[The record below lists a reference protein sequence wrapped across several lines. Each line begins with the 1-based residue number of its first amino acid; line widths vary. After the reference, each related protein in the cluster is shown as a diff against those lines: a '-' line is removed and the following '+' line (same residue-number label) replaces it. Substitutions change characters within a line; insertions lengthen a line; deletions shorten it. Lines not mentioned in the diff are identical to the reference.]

1 MNLKEEI
8 SKYGILNI
16 IGAIADENN
25 IKAYAVGGFVR
36 DIILTRKIDDIDI
49 VCLGKGIFLAE
60 KVAKHLHVDNF
71 AIYARFGTAMF
82 KYNNLQIEFVGARKE
97 SYDRTSRKPI
107 VEEGTFEDDQLR
119 RDFTINT
126 LAIALNKDNFGE
138 LINYLHGLEDLQ
150 NKIIKTPIAP
160 RKTFSDDPLRML
172 RAIRFAT
179 QLNFTIDI
187 NTFEAI
193 KEQKERIK
201 IISQE
206 RIRDEINKILLSP
219 RPSVGFKLLSE
230 TGLLALI
237 MPLIENLKGKLQIG
251 RFSHKDIF
259 VHTLQVVDNVS
270 QHSENIYLRWTA
282 LLHDIAKPQTKKFNS
297 TLGFSFH
304 GHEEIGARMVK
315 KIFSN
320 FKLPKDKVKYVE
332 KLIRLHLRPI
342 TIAQDVVS
350 DSGVRRLA
358 FESGEDFNDLMLLCR
373 ADITSHNPQ
382 KINEYLNNF
391 DKVEKK
397 VDEIIKKDFIRNLQ
411 PVITGEMIM
420 KEFKLPPGPKVG
432 KIKQLLKNAILNGEV
447 ENEYEKLY
455 EYLNKIK
462 KDIL

>member
-60 KVAKHLHVDNF
+60 KVAKHLHVNNF

-97 SYDRTSRKPI
+97 SYDKNSRKPI

-193 KEQKERIK
+193 KEQKDRIK

-304 GHEEIGARMVK
+304 GHEEIGARMVN

-358 FESGEDFNDLMLLCR
+358 FESGEDFNDLMRLCR

>member
-1 MNLKEEI
+1 MNLKKEI
-8 SKYGILNI
+8 SKYDILTT

-60 KVAKHLHVDNF
+60 KVAKHLNVDNF
-71 AIYARFGTAMF
+71 AVYARFGTAMF

-150 NKIIKTPIAP
+150 NKIIKTPIDP

-179 QLNFTIDI
+179 QLNFKIDI

-230 TGLLALI
+230 TGLLGFTMIA
-237 MPLIENLKGKLQIG
+237 MP
-251 RFSHKDIF
+251 S
-259 VHTLQVVDNVS
+259 
-270 QHSENIYLRWTA
+270 
-282 LLHDIAKPQTKKFNS
+282 
-297 TLGFSFH
+297 
-304 GHEEIGARMVK
+304 
-315 KIFSN
+315 
-320 FKLPKDKVKYVE
+320 
-332 KLIRLHLRPI
+332 
-342 TIAQDVVS
+342 
-350 DSGVRRLA
+350 
-358 FESGEDFNDLMLLCR
+358 
-373 ADITSHNPQ
+373 
-382 KINEYLNNF
+382 
-391 DKVEKK
+391 
-397 VDEIIKKDFIRNLQ
+397 
-411 PVITGEMIM
+411 
-420 KEFKLPPGPKVG
+420 
-432 KIKQLLKNAILNGEV
+432 
-447 ENEYEKLY
+447 
-455 EYLNKIK
+455 
-462 KDIL
+462 

>member
-71 AIYARFGTAMF
+71 AIYARFRTAMF

-97 SYDRTSRKPI
+97 SYDKTSRKPI

-237 MPLIENLKGKLQIG
+237 MPFIENLKGKLQIG

>member
-97 SYDRTSRKPI
+97 SYDKTSRKPI

-304 GHEEIGARMVK
+304 GHEEIGARMVN

>member
-1 MNLKEEI
+1 MNLKEKI

-97 SYDRTSRKPI
+97 SYDKTSRKPI

-358 FESGEDFNDLMLLCR
+358 FESGEDFNDLMRLCR

>member
-8 SKYGILNI
+8 SKYDILTI

-60 KVAKHLHVDNF
+60 KVAKHLNVDNF
-71 AIYARFGTAMF
+71 AVYARFGTAMF

-97 SYDRTSRKPI
+97 SYDRTSRNPI

-150 NKIIKTPIAP
+150 NKIIKTPIDP

-179 QLNFTIDI
+179 QLNFKIDI

-237 MPLIENLKGKLQIG
+237 MPFIENLKGKLQIG

-259 VHTLQVVDNVS
+259 EHTLQVVDNVS
-270 QHSENIYLRWTA
+270 QHTENIYLRWTA

-315 KIFSN
+315 KIFFD

-342 TIAQDVVS
+342 AIAQDVVS

-420 KEFKLPPGPKVG
+420 KEFQLPPGPKVG
-432 KIKQLLKNAILNGEV
+432 KIKQLLKNAILNGKV

>member
-1 MNLKEEI
+1 MTLKKEI
-8 SKYGILNI
+8 SKYDILTT

-71 AIYARFGTAMF
+71 AVYARFGTAMF

-150 NKIIKTPIAP
+150 NKIIKTPIDP

-179 QLNFTIDI
+179 QLNFKIDI

-206 RIRDEINKILLSP
+206 RIRDEINKILLPP

-237 MPLIENLKGKLQIG
+237 MPFIENLKGKLQIG

-259 VHTLQVVDNVS
+259 EHTLQVVDNVS

-315 KIFSN
+315 KIFSD
-320 FKLPKDKVKYVE
+320 FKLPKDKVK
-332 KLIRLHLRPI
+332 
-342 TIAQDVVS
+342 
-350 DSGVRRLA
+350 
-358 FESGEDFNDLMLLCR
+358 
-373 ADITSHNPQ
+373 
-382 KINEYLNNF
+382 
-391 DKVEKK
+391 
-397 VDEIIKKDFIRNLQ
+397 
-411 PVITGEMIM
+411 
-420 KEFKLPPGPKVG
+420 
-432 KIKQLLKNAILNGEV
+432 
-447 ENEYEKLY
+447 
-455 EYLNKIK
+455 
-462 KDIL
+462 

>member
-97 SYDRTSRKPI
+97 SYDKTSRKPI

-193 KEQKERIK
+193 KEQKDRIK

>member
-1 MNLKEEI
+1 MTLKDKI
-8 SKYGILNI
+8 SKYNILNI
-16 IGAIADENN
+16 IGSIADENN
-25 IKAYAVGGFVR
+25 IRAYAVGGFVR
-36 DIILTRKIDDIDI
+36 DIILNRGIEDIDI

-71 AIYARFGTAMF
+71 AVYAKFGTAMF
-82 KYNNLQIEFVGARKE
+82 KYNNLQIEFVVARKE

-138 LINYLHGLEDLQ
+138 LINYLYGLEDLQ
-150 NKIIKTPIAP
+150 NKIIKTPIDP

-179 QLNFTIDI
+179 QLNFKIEKG
-187 NTFEAI
+187 TFEAI
-193 KEQKERIK
+193 KGQKERIM

-219 RPSVGFKLLSE
+219 KPSVGFKLLSE

-237 MPLIENLKGKLQIG
+237 MPFIENLKGKTQIG

-259 VHTLQVVDNVS
+259 EHTLQVVDNVAKNS
-270 QHSENIYLRWTA
+270 TNLYLRWTA
-282 LLHDIAKPQTKKFNS
+282 LLHDIAKPQTKRFDNN
-297 TLGFSFH
+297 LGFSFH
-304 GHEEIGARMVK
+304 GHEEIGAGMVK
-315 KIFSN
+315 KIFFD
-320 FKLPKDKVKYVE
+320 FKLPKDKVEYVK
-332 KLIRLHLRPI
+332 KLIHLHLRPMA
-342 TIAQDVVS
+342 IAQDIVN

-358 FESGEDFNDLMLLCR
+358 FEAGEDFNDLMLLCR

-397 VDEIIKKDFIRNLQ
+397 VDEVIKKDFIRNLQ

-432 KIKQLLKNAILNGEV
+432 KIKQFLKNVILNGEV
-447 ENEYEKLY
+447 ENDYEKLHD
-455 EYLNKIK
+455 YLMKKI

>member
-97 SYDRTSRKPI
+97 SYDKTSRKPI

-304 GHEEIGARMVK
+304 GHEEIGARMVN

-358 FESGEDFNDLMLLCR
+358 FESGEDFNDLMRLCR

>member
-71 AIYARFGTAMF
+71 AIYARFRTAMF

-97 SYDRTSRKPI
+97 SYDKTSRKPI

-358 FESGEDFNDLMLLCR
+358 FESGEDFNDLMRLCR

>member
-97 SYDRTSRKPI
+97 SYDKNSRKPI

-304 GHEEIGARMVK
+304 GHEEIGARMVN

-358 FESGEDFNDLMLLCR
+358 FESGEDFNDLMRLCR

>member
-97 SYDRTSRKPI
+97 SYDKTSRKPI

-304 GHEEIGARMVK
+304 GHEEIGARMVN

-420 KEFKLPPGPKVG
+420 KEFKLHPGPKVG

>member
-97 SYDRTSRKPI
+97 SYDKTSRKPI

-358 FESGEDFNDLMLLCR
+358 FESGEDFNDLMRLCR

-432 KIKQLLKNAILNGEV
+432 KIKQLLKNAILNGEE

>member
-1 MNLKEEI
+1 MNLKKEI
-8 SKYGILNI
+8 LKYDILTI
-16 IGAIADENN
+16 IEAIADQNK

-71 AIYARFGTAMF
+71 AVYASFGTAMF

-126 LAIALNKDNFGE
+126 LAIGLNKDNFGE

-150 NKIIKTPIAP
+150 NKIIKTPIDP

-179 QLNFTIDI
+179 QLNFKIDI
-187 NTFEAI
+187 NTFDAI
-193 KEQKERIK
+193 KEQKERIR

-219 RPSVGFKLLSE
+219 KPSVGFKLLSG
-230 TGLLALI
+230 TGLLTLI
-237 MPLIENLKGKLQIG
+237 MPFIENLKGKIQIG
-251 RFSHKDIF
+251 HFSHKDIF
-259 VHTLQVVDNVS
+259 EHTLQVVDNVS
-270 QHSENIYLRWTA
+270 QHTENIYLRWTA
-282 LLHDIAKPQTKKFNS
+282 LLHDIAKPQTKKFNN

-315 KIFSN
+315 KIFFD
-320 FKLPKDKVKYVE
+320 FKLPKDKIKYVE

-342 TIAQDVVS
+342 AIAQDVVS

-382 KINEYLNNF
+382 KINKYLNNF

>member
-8 SKYGILNI
+8 SKYDILTI

-36 DIILTRKIDDIDI
+36 DIILTRNIDDIDI

-60 KVAKHLHVDNF
+60 KVAKYLNVDNF
-71 AIYARFGTAMF
+71 AVYARFGTAMF
-82 KYNNLQIEFVGARKE
+82 RYNNLQIEFVGARKE
-97 SYDRTSRKPI
+97 SYDRTSRNPI

-150 NKIIKTPIAP
+150 NKIIKTPIDP

-179 QLNFTIDI
+179 QLNFKIDI

-237 MPLIENLKGKLQIG
+237 MPFIENLKGKLQIG

-259 VHTLQVVDNVS
+259 EHTLQVVDNVS
-270 QHSENIYLRWTA
+270 QHTENIYLRWTA

-315 KIFSN
+315 KIFSD

-342 TIAQDVVS
+342 AIAQDVVS

-420 KEFKLPPGPKVG
+420 KEFQLPPGPKVG

>member
-97 SYDRTSRKPI
+97 SYDKTSRKPI

-219 RPSVGFKLLSE
+219 RPSVGFKILSE

-304 GHEEIGARMVK
+304 GHEEIGARMVN

-358 FESGEDFNDLMLLCR
+358 FESGEDFNDLMRLCR

>member
-97 SYDRTSRKPI
+97 SYDKTSRKPI

-358 FESGEDFNDLMLLCR
+358 FESGEDFNDLMRLCR

>member
-8 SKYGILNI
+8 SKYDILTI

-60 KVAKHLHVDNF
+60 KVAKHLNVDNF
-71 AIYARFGTAMF
+71 AVYARFGTAMF

-150 NKIIKTPIAP
+150 NKIIKTPIDP

-179 QLNFTIDI
+179 QLNFKIDI

-237 MPLIENLKGKLQIG
+237 MPFIEKLKGKLQIG

-259 VHTLQVVDNVS
+259 EHTLQVVDNVS
-270 QHSENIYLRWTA
+270 QHSANIYLRWTA

-315 KIFSN
+315 KIF
-320 FKLPKDKVKYVE
+320 FV
-332 KLIRLHLRPI
+332 HLRPI
-342 TIAQDVVS
+342 AIAQDVVS